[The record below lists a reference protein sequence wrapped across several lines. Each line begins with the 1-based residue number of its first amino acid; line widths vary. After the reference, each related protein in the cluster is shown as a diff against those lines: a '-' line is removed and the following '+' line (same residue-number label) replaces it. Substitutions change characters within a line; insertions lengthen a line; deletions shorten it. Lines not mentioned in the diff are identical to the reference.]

1 MAYES
6 SEEPGRKF
14 QNIQHGKTF
23 DRVRKEEKSAKKA
36 KPAKHDEPD
45 GDEQDIH
52 EVVSEHGPA
61 HKTEIEKADGEESYS
76 VHSHH
81 EDGHKHSSHGH
92 SLHEA
97 HQHSMIAHGEPG
109 GMEEEQPAEEAEA
122 MPMASGAGAA
132 PPGM

>member
-1 MAYES
+1 MAYDS
-6 SEEPGRKF
+6 TEEPGRKF

-23 DRVRKEEKSAKKA
+23 DRTRKEERTSKKA
-36 KPAKHDEPD
+36 KPEHEEH
-45 GDEQDIH
+45 GNEDIGQ
-52 EVVSEHGPA
+52 VVEEHGPA
-61 HKTEIEKADGEESYS
+61 HKTEIEKMDGEESYS

-97 HQHSMIAHGEPG
+97 HHHSMMAHGEPG
-109 GMEEEQPAEEAEA
+109 GMEEHAEPDGDEQA
-122 MPMASGAGAA
+122 MPMAHGGGQMA